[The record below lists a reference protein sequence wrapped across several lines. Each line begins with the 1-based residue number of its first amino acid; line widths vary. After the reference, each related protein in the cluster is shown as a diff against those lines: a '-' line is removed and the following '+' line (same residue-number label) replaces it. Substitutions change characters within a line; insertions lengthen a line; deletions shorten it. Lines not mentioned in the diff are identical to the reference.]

1 MNNQNSNYSLLMTK
15 KIFFLPFFLL
25 TLVCSAQNGQYIE
38 DTSTGCRIWTD
49 DYSAKER
56 VKWSGPCSKDYAA
69 GWGTLTWY
77 HDGQKFAVYTG
88 EMKGGKINGKGK
100 LVITDYA
107 TFQGNFI
114 DGALNGPGAAYFA
127 NGGKTIGNFTKGAFL
142 NLDGKYLKLLQ
153 KQKINLKDNTGIY
166 GNDDNSTDLF
176 YYLLLPH
183 QAVKATLV
191 LFPSTGETAENVIS
205 CNKTLIQLAY
215 TKNIATVVVSAN
227 YNKSLE
233 SDSQAMLFFESV
245 FTALISKYNLPGNK
259 FVLCG
264 LSLGGGNALQYTEM
278 SRDSKYHTYLKPM
291 AVIGVDPPVDMIDLY
306 NNAIQQIAEFEK
318 EGGTLSESKKTAL
331 DENRFLIDYFHKL
344 YGGPPEQYPQK
355 YIEGSQF
362 SRNQDDGGNA
372 KHLIQVPV
380 RLYCDP
386 DILWQLKYKERDY
399 YHMNAAN
406 LSAMINFL
414 MKRGNKQA
422 ELIPAIGKGFRVD
435 GTRHPHSWSIVDAA
449 GCVGWIIGLTK

>member
-1 MNNQNSNYSLLMTK
+1 MTK
-15 KIFFLPFFLL
+15 KIVFLPFFLMVL
-25 TLVCSAQNGQYIE
+25 ICSAQTGQYIKA
-38 DTSTGCRIWTD
+38 TNTGCKIWVD
-49 DYSAKER
+49 DYSPTES
-56 VKWSGPCSKDYAA
+56 VKWSGPCSKGYAA
-69 GWGTLTWY
+69 GWGIATWY
-77 HDGQKFAVYTG
+77 RDGQKTATYTG
-88 EMKGGKINGKGK
+88 GMKGGKINGKGK

-114 DGALNGPGAAYFA
+114 DGALNGFGAAYFVS
-127 NGGKTIGNFTKGAFL
+127 GGKTVGNFTNGVFL

-153 KQKINLKDNTGIY
+153 KQNVSLRDSTGIY

-176 YYLLLPH
+176 YYLLKPR

-205 CNKTLIQLAY
+205 CNRTLMQLAY
-215 TKNIATVVVSAN
+215 DKNIATVVVSAN

-233 SDSQAMLFFESV
+233 SDSQAMLFFENV
-245 FTALISKYNLPGNK
+245 FAELVGKYNLPRNK

-278 SRDSKYHTYLKPM
+278 SRDSEYDTYLKPM
-291 AVIGVDPPVDMIDLY
+291 AVIGVDPAVDMTDLY
-306 NNAIQQIAEFEK
+306 NNAIQQIAEYEK
-318 EGGTLSESKKTAL
+318 EGDTLPESKKAAL
-331 DENRFLIDYFHKL
+331 NENRFLIDYFHKL
-344 YGGPPEQYPQK
+344 YGGPPEQYHQK

-372 KHLIQVPV
+372 KHLIHVPV

-386 DILWQLKYKERDY
+386 DILWQLKYKGRDY

-406 LSAMINFL
+406 LSAMVNFL
-414 MKRGNKQA
+414 IKRGNRQA

-435 GTRHPHSWSIVDAA
+435 GTRHPHSWSIVDAPD
-449 GCVGWIIGLTK
+449 CVNWIIRLAK